1 MKYNITQIQI
11 QTTSLFW
18 WRVY

>member
-1 MKYNITQIQI
+1 MKYNITQI